1 MASNPS
7 LRDLYSPPS
16 SQWTF
21 IPPTSSAVPKQST
34 TNTSFTSYQWITRP
48 APNSILDLSSSL
60 SVGEPSSLD
69 VTLLF
74 RSLVASALLQYSSTA
89 MAMPLEVGKLL
100 LQIQWVPKDAL
111 TKDSEDEAEE
121 VETVC
126 QMLLGRMFG

>member
-16 SQWTF
+16 TQWTF
-21 IPPTSSAVPKQST
+21 VPPPSSSVPTQSA
-34 TNTSFTSYQWITRP
+34 TNASFASHQWTTRP
-48 APNSILDLSSSL
+48 APNSIFDLSPSL
-60 SVGEPSSLD
+60 SVGEPLSLD
-69 VTLLF
+69 VSLLF

-111 TKDSEDEAEE
+111 TQEPADEAEE
-121 VETVC
+121 EAETVS
-126 QMLLGRMFG
+126 

>member
-1 MASNPS
+1 MMASNPS

-21 IPPTSSAVPKQST
+21 TPTPSAVREQST
-34 TNTSFTSYQWITRP
+34 ANASFSYQWTTTRP
-48 APNSILDLSSSL
+48 TPNSDLSQSL
-60 SVGEPSSLD
+60 SVGEPSLLD
-69 VTLLF
+69 VPILL

-111 TKDSEDEAEE
+111 THEPEEEPEEE
-121 VETVC
+121 VETVSEI
-126 QMLLGRMFG
+126 QFRHMIS